1 MPMVAQWD
9 INDDCN
15 LNCKH
20 CRVLDKNTKEN
31 ELTLEQAKSL
41 LSQLYYCGTT
51 KLNLSG
57 GEPFLRKDLFKI
69 LDYTKKFDD
78 IVITT
83 NCTLINEEIA
93 IMMLQR
99 QLVLLEM

>member
-20 CRVLDKNTKEN
+20 CRVLDKNTKEK

-57 GEPFLRKDLFKI
+57 GEPFLRKDLFDI
-69 LDYTKKFDD
+69 LDYTTKFDD

-83 NCTLINEEIA
+83 NCTLINEKIA
-93 IMMLQR
+93 ERLAQYPNVR
-99 QLVLLEM
+99 LS

>member
-20 CRVLDKNTKEN
+20 CRVLDKNTKEQ

-41 LSQLYYCGTT
+41 LSQLY
-51 KLNLSG
+51 
-57 GEPFLRKDLFKI
+57 
-69 LDYTKKFDD
+69 
-78 IVITT
+78 
-83 NCTLINEEIA
+83 
-93 IMMLQR
+93 
-99 QLVLLEM
+99 